1 MKVTGVK
8 ETGIGIL
15 YHKDNGDDYYSHVHN
30 CVYIVKY
37 WMCLCFLYLECV
49 YMYIYIHI
57 HINMCM

>member
-1 MKVTGVK
+1 MYEQNPREITIKMKVTGVK

-37 WMCLCFLYLECV
+37 WMCLCFLYL
-49 YMYIYIHI
+49 
-57 HINMCM
+57 